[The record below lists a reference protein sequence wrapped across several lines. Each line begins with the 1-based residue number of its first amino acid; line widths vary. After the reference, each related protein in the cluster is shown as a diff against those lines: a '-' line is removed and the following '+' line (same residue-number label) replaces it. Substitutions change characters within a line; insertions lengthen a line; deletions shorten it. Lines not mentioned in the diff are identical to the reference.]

1 MTRRCFRVVLQEAK
15 AARAARL
22 AAAAATTPFRP
33 PMLGK
38 KSSGL
43 GTYDGHL
50 GPKHAHMQDY
60 DTDRIIK
67 KKGMFPVRSPCTVH
81 NLPPTRPQSSHRPNH
96 RTEGVCL
103 ARDAG
108 S

>member
-1 MTRRCFRVVLQEAK
+1 VSQQTHCGKKKNVFFPDVQEAK

-22 AAAAATTPFRP
+22 AAKAATVPFRP

-60 DTDRIIK
+60 DTERIIK
-67 KKGMFPVRSPCTVH
+67 KKGMFPVRP
-81 NLPPTRPQSSHRPNH
+81 RSSHHRGHPSPLTPHLTSEIAPN
-96 RTEGVCL
+96 
-103 ARDAG
+103 
-108 S
+108 

>member
-1 MTRRCFRVVLQEAK
+1 VLQEAK

-33 PMLGK
+33 PSLGK

-50 GPKHAHMQDY
+50 GPKFPHMQDY

-67 KKGMFPVRSPCTVH
+67 KKGMFPVNTQCTVH
-81 NLPPTRPQSSHRPNH
+81 TFPPTCSHHLIALLVVPSA
-96 RTEGVCL
+96 CL
-103 ARDAG
+103 ARNMG
-108 S
+108 EEQVRGQCG